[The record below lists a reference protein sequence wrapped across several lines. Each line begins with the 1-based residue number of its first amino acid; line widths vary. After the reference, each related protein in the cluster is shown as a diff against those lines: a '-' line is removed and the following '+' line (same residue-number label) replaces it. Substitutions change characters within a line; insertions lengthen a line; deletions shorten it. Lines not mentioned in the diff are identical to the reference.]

1 MGDNTANTDTKLI
14 HRVRDG
20 DIDAFRTLVDRYKDR
35 SLSLAVSILK
45 DETLAE
51 DILQEVFLKVYKKIG
66 TFRFQAKFSTWF
78 YRIVVNTC
86 YNELR
91 KQKKN
96 VAIAT
101 LEQNTLSH
109 APINDPLLEADQKRY
124 IAMAMKQLKA
134 DEALVL
140 RLFYLCEMS
149 LKEIEKITRFKP
161 SKIRVDLHRGRKN
174 MQTIL
179 QQLLG
184 TEINSLL

>member
-1 MGDNTANTDTKLI
+1 M
-14 HRVRDG
+14 RDG
-20 DIDAFRTLVDRYKDR
+20 DIEAFRTLVNLYKDKA
-35 SLSLAVSILK
+35 LSLAVSILK

-51 DILQEVFLKVYKKIG
+51 DVLQEVFLKVYKKIG
-66 TFRFQAKFSTWF
+66 TFRFQAKFSTWL

-101 LEQNTLSH
+101 LETDTAFQVPESDT
-109 APINDPLLEADQKRY
+109 LLEADQKRY
-124 IAMAMKQLKA
+124 IALAMKQLKA

-140 RLFYLCEMS
+140 RLFYLCEMN
-149 LKEIEKITRFKP
+149 LKEIEEITRFKP
-161 SKIRVDLHRGRKN
+161 SKIRVTLHRGRKN
-174 MQTIL
+174 MQTSL
-179 QQLLG
+179 EELLG